1 MNEPRAKRISVS
13 PLARRRARE
22 LSLDLMSIA
31 GSGPQGRIVVRD
43 LHAARHLDP
52 SHTRDDARAGI
63 LPHGRHRAPQA
74 MRFHD
79 SVRAPLIIT
88 TECDVDA
95 LVAMREQMN
104 RMAPKTGESSQ
115 SQRIT
120 MNDCLV
126 KAMALAARA
135 RTGKS
140 VSVGIALGSASAP
153 IVIADACT
161 LVMPALAQAIRA
173 ARAEIKGRDNNQA
186 SAQAHVPLPADGDH
200 ADVLI
205 ANFGV
210 FGARDAEFPAS
221 TRYPI
226 VLSLG
231 AAHQAAVVR
240 HGQIVIATVLHAT
253 LCVGEGVLDAAT
265 AGTMLAAFRQYVES
279 PAAMLV

>member
-1 MNEPRAKRISVS
+1 
-13 PLARRRARE
+13 
-22 LSLDLMSIA
+22 
-31 GSGPQGRIVVRD
+31 
-43 LHAARHLDP
+43 
-52 SHTRDDARAGI
+52 
-63 LPHGRHRAPQA
+63 

-88 TECDVDA
+88 AECDVDA

-104 RMAPKTGESSQ
+104 RMEPKSGEGAQ
-115 SQRIT
+115 NQRIT

-161 LVMPALAQAIRA
+161 LAIPTLSQAIRT
-173 ARAEIKGRDNNQA
+173 ARADLKARGNFQD
-186 SAQAHVPLPADGDH
+186 SAQHHAPLPADSDH

-205 ANFGV
+205 ANFGI
-210 FGARDAEFPAS
+210 FDARDAEFPAS

-231 AAHQAAVVR
+231 AAHQAVVVR
-240 HGQIVIATVLHAT
+240 HGQMVIATVLHAT
-253 LCVGEGVLDAAT
+253 LCVGEGALDAAT
-265 AGTMLAAFRQYVES
+265 AGTMLAAFRRYVES